1 MNRRG
6 MLGLAAGLILLT
18 GCAHEGAWS
27 IEKILGWD
35 EESGWKQGKV
45 SAATP
50 RIAEKVDD
58 LGRKII
64 ARNSFTGLDPFFNT
78 IGVPENVLFHNGPDK
93 LYVSEGLVIACR
105 NEAEMAA
112 VLCSELGKM
121 IAEQRQ
127 ARALGREKDPQ
138 PVVRVAPNGLQSG
151 EVASQPSTIP
161 SVGPAGQDAATT
173 HDPVALAKDLLQGAG
188 FDPSELDRIAP
199 LLKSTPRGEALR
211 KQMAGSAPTPTWV
224 NTK

>member
-6 MLGLAAGLILLT
+6 MLGLAAGLLLLT
-18 GCAHEGAWS
+18 GCTHDGTWT

-78 IGVPENVLFHNGPDK
+78 IGVPENVLFHSGADK
-93 LYVSEGLVIACR
+93 LYVSEGLVNACH

-127 ARALGREKDPQ
+127 ARALGREKDPH
-138 PVVRVAPNGLQSG
+138 PVIQVAANGLPAG
-151 EVASQPSTIP
+151 EVASQPSLIP
-161 SVGPAGQDAATT
+161 AVGPDNRDAATT
-173 HDPVALAKDLLQGAG
+173 HDPVALAKDLLNGAG
-188 FDPSELDRIAP
+188 FDPVELDRVAS
-199 LLKSTPRGEALR
+199 LLKPTPRGEALR
-211 KQMAGSAPTPTWV
+211 KQMAGTAPAPIWV